1 MSTPSSVFDLDA
13 YARRIGY
20 SGPFAP
26 TQQVLRDICRA
37 HALSVPFESLDAMES
52 RLVLQDDLL
61 FDKVVTDRRGGACF
75 ENHTLF
81 HRVLRE
87 IGFDVSILGAYMWRP
102 HHAEYSR
109 VYAHMLL
116 KVRLEETDWLVDVS
130 FSHDTFIEPV
140 PYVQGEFEQRGWRF
154 RVSGAPGVPGGE
166 GVEGDCDVVERRGAD
181 GQWVPLYKFAA
192 EPREVREFQE
202 CLDYLSG
209 PDSRSQIMNT
219 LICARTLPEGK
230 LTVINDLLIT
240 SRPGEES
247 VRRLRSAE
255 EASAFLDLIF
265 EDHAPLSARAR
276 RIWRERFGT
285 EADGSEAQGR
295 PRSAEPA
302 PAPEAPAVA
311 ASDW

>member
-1 MSTPSSVFDLDA
+1 MFRLDS
-13 YARRIGY
+13 YAQRIGY
-20 SGPFAP
+20 AGPFTP
-26 TQQVLRDICRA
+26 TLDVLRDICRA
-37 HALSVPFESLDAMES
+37 HALSVPFESLDALES
-52 RLVLQDDLL
+52 RLVLEDDLL
-61 FDKVVTDRRGGACF
+61 FAKVVADRRGGACF

-87 IGFDVSILGAYMWRP
+87 IGFDVSFLGAYMWRP
-102 HHAEYSR
+102 HHGEYSR
-109 VYAHMLL
+109 VFAHMLL
-116 KVRLEETDWLVDVS
+116 KVRLEEADWLVDVS

-140 PYVQGEFEQRGWRF
+140 PHTYGEFEQRGWDF
-154 RVSGAPGVPGGE
+154 RIAAAPGVEGGE

-181 GQWVPLYKFAA
+181 GQWVPLYKFGG
-192 EPREVREFQE
+192 EPRRVGEFQE

-240 SRPGEES
+240 ARPGEES
-247 VRRLRSAE
+247 VRRLRNVE

-265 EDHAPLSARAR
+265 EGHAPLSARAR
-276 RIWRERFGT
+276 RIWRERFT
-285 EADGSEAQGR
+285 QDGDRAA
-295 PRSAEPA
+295 AEPPQPAAAAEKPAA
-302 PAPEAPAVA
+302 PNAPAVA